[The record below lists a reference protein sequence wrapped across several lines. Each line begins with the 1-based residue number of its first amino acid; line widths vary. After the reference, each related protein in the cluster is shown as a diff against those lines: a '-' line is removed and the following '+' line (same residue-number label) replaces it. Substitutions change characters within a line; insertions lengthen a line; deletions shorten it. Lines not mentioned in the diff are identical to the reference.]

1 MQGQL
6 LIVFILVVSALG
18 VASFIVPLLLRTPTP
33 FVVVMS
39 GSMEPSLRPGDLLVV
54 EGYRSRPP
62 DVGDVVVY
70 RSRRYGR
77 MVVHRVVSV
86 DRSRENVTLFTKG
99 DAVEYADGEPVDMS
113 DVLGSVRW
121 RVGWLGLP
129 SYFLWRALG
138 RLKGESN
145 PF

>member
-1 MQGQL
+1 M
-6 LIVFILVVSALG
+6 
-18 VASFIVPLLLRTPTP
+18 PLLLRTPSP

-39 GSMEPSLRPGDLLVV
+39 GSMEPSLRLGDLLVV
-54 EGYRSRPP
+54 EGYRSRLP

-77 MVVHRVVSV
+77 VVVHRVVSV
-86 DRSRENVTLFTKG
+86 DESRGDVTLVTKG
-99 DAVEYADGEPVDMS
+99 DAVEVSDGEPVKMD
-113 DVLGSVRW
+113 DVLGSVCW

-138 RLKGESN
+138 RLEGKS
-145 PF
+145 

>member
-1 MQGQL
+1 MQGQIL
-6 LIVFILVVSALG
+6 TVFILVVSALG
-18 VASFIVPLLLRTPTP
+18 ITSFILPLLLGTPSP

-39 GSMEPSLRPGDLLVV
+39 GSMEPSLRLGDLLVV
-54 EGYRSRPP
+54 EGYRSRGP

-70 RSRRYGR
+70 RSRRYGGV
-77 MVVHRVVSV
+77 VVHRVVSV
-86 DRSRENVTLFTKG
+86 DESREDVILFTKG
-99 DAVEYADGEPVDMS
+99 DAVEYADREPVEMS

-138 RLKGESN
+138 RLEGESN

>member
-1 MQGQL
+1 
-6 LIVFILVVSALG
+6 
-18 VASFIVPLLLRTPTP
+18 
-33 FVVVMS
+33 
-39 GSMEPSLRPGDLLVV
+39 
-54 EGYRSRPP
+54 
-62 DVGDVVVY
+62 
-70 RSRRYGR
+70 
-77 MVVHRVVSV
+77 MVVHRVVRV
-86 DRSRENVTLFTKG
+86 DRSREDVTLFTKG

-138 RLKGESN
+138 RLEGESN

>member
-18 VASFIVPLLLRTPTP
+18 LTSFILPLLLRTPSP

-54 EGYRSRPP
+54 EGYRSRGP

-70 RSRRYGR
+70 RSRRYR
-77 MVVHRVVSV
+77 RVIVHRVVSV
-86 DRSRENVTLFTKG
+86 DESRGDVTLFTKG
-99 DAVEYADGEPVDMS
+99 DAVEYADREPVEMG

-121 RVGWLGLP
+121 RVGWLGFP

-138 RLKGESN
+138 RLEGESN

>member
-1 MQGQL
+1 MQEQL
-6 LIVFILVVSALG
+6 LLACLLVVGALG
-18 VASFIVPLLLRTPTP
+18 VASLIVPLLLRTPSL

-54 EGYRSRPP
+54 EGYRSRRP

-70 RSRRYGR
+70 RSRRYR
-77 MVVHRVVSV
+77 RVIVHRVVSV
-86 DRSRENVTLFTKG
+86 DESRGDVILFTKG
-99 DAVEYADGEPVDMS
+99 DAVEYADVEPVEMG

-129 SYFLWRALG
+129 SFFLWRALG
-138 RLKGESN
+138 RQEGDSN

>member
-6 LIVFILVVSALG
+6 LIVFLLVASALG
-18 VASFIVPLLLRTPTP
+18 VTSFILPLLLRTPSP

-54 EGYRSRPP
+54 EGYRSRLP
-62 DVGDVVVY
+62 DLGDVVVY

-77 MVVHRVVSV
+77 VVVHRVVSV
-86 DRSRENVTLFTKG
+86 DESRGDVILFTKG
-99 DAVEYADGEPVDMS
+99 DAVEYVDVEPVEMG

-121 RVGWLGLP
+121 RVGWLGFP
-129 SYFLWRALG
+129 SYFLWMALG
-138 RLKGESN
+138 RLRKGV
-145 PF
+145 

>member
-6 LIVFILVVSALG
+6 LIVFLLVASALG
-18 VASFIVPLLLRTPTP
+18 VTSFILPLLLRTPSP

-54 EGYRSRPP
+54 EGYRSRMP

-77 MVVHRVVSV
+77 VVVHRVVRV
-86 DRSRENVTLFTKG
+86 DESRKDVTLFTKG
-99 DAVEYADGEPVDMS
+99 DAVEYADVEPVKMG

-129 SYFLWRALG
+129 SYFMWRALG
-138 RLKGESN
+138 RLREST

>member
-1 MQGQL
+1 MQGQIL
-6 LIVFILVVSALG
+6 TVFILIVSALG
-18 VASFIVPLLLRTPTP
+18 ITSFILPLLLGTPSP

-54 EGYRSRPP
+54 EGYRSRRPV
-62 DVGDVVVY
+62 VGDVVVY

-77 MVVHRVVSV
+77 VVVHRVVSV
-86 DRSRENVTLFTKG
+86 DDSRGDIILFTRG
-99 DAVEYADGEPVDMS
+99 DAVEYADRELVEMG

-129 SYFLWRALG
+129 SYYLWRALG
-138 RLKGESN
+138 RLEGDSN

>member
-62 DVGDVVVY
+62 DVGDVVVW
-70 RSRRYGR
+70 
-77 MVVHRVVSV
+77 
-86 DRSRENVTLFTKG
+86 E
-99 DAVEYADGEPVDMS
+99 DG
-113 DVLGSVRW
+113 G
-121 RVGWLGLP
+121 
-129 SYFLWRALG
+129 A
-138 RLKGESN
+138 
-145 PF
+145 